1 MYMSSTYTILPGLR
15 VNIRLDDRI
24 EYDRM
29 IDNAQ
34 YPQYQ
39 LVMSD
44 K

>member
-15 VNIRLDDRI
+15 GNIRLDDRI
-24 EYDRM
+24 ECDGM